1 MDNCPHCH
9 AGALRRR
16 PVLYAAWHSMSGEG
30 DEQFVLIPNVAAWL
44 CDVCGAKIFDA
55 DAMAWLAPL
64 LGPAIDVDDV
74 SRAAFARQVREA
86 SADLFDGDLDRGRA
100 Q

>member
-9 AGALRRR
+9 AGALQRRC
-16 PVLYAAWHSMSGEG
+16 VLYAAWHSTPGEG
-30 DEQFVLIPNVAAWL
+30 DEQFVLIPNVPGWL
-44 CDVCGAKIFDA
+44 CDVCGAKILDA
-55 DAMAWLAPL
+55 DALAWLTPL
-64 LGPAIDVDDV
+64 LGPAIDVDDA

-86 SADLFDGDLDRGRA
+86 PRDLFDGDVDRGRA

>member
-9 AGALRRR
+9 AGALQRRL
-16 PVLYAAWHSMSGEG
+16 VLYAAWHSMSGEG
-30 DEQFVLIPNVAAWL
+30 DEQFVLIPNVPAWL
-44 CDVCGAKIFDA
+44 CDVCGAKLLDA

-64 LGPAIDVDDV
+64 LGPAIDVDDA
-74 SRAAFARQVREA
+74 SRAAFARQVCDA
-86 SADLFDGDLDRGRA
+86 SRGLFDGDLDRGRA

>member
-1 MDNCPHCH
+1 
-9 AGALRRR
+9 
-16 PVLYAAWHSMSGEG
+16 MSGEG
-30 DEQFVLIPNVAAWL
+30 DERFVLIPNVAAGL

-74 SRAAFARQVREA
+74 SRAAFAHQVREA
-86 SADLFDGDLDRGRA
+86 SRDLFDGDLDRGRA

>member
-9 AGALRRR
+9 AGALQRRW
-16 PVLYAAWHSMSGEG
+16 VLYAAWHSMPGVG
-30 DEQFVLIPNVAAWL
+30 DEQFVLVPNVPAWL
-44 CDVCGAKIFDA
+44 CDVCGAKILDA

-64 LGPAIDVDDV
+64 LGPAMDVDDV
-74 SRAAFARQVREA
+74 SRTAFARQVRDA
-86 SADLFDGDLDRGRA
+86 SHDLFDGDVDRGRA